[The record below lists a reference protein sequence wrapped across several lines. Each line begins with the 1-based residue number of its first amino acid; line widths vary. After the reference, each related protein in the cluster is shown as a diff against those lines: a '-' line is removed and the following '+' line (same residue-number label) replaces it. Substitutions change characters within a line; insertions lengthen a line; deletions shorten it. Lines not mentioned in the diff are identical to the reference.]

1 MLVEGKV
8 AVITGIGPGMGR
20 EIALLFAR
28 NGARLAIGARSAA
41 RLAEVA
47 AELEALGSP
56 VLFQPTDLT
65 RRDSCRALVQAALER
80 FGRVDVLIQNGHD
93 PGDGKLVEDA
103 DPEVW
108 RRNLDCNFFGA
119 LHLVQAC
126 IPSMKKQRE
135 GRIILV
141 NSGGA
146 FQPPPGLAS
155 YSAGKAAMASLVR
168 SLAIELGPHGI
179 RANGVHLGM
188 VEGENV
194 DGWIRDQAAAQ
205 GKTPEQ
211 MRQEFATQR
220 YPIQHIP
227 TPEECAG
234 AVLFLAS
241 DLSRA
246 VTGQAL
252 MVNGGEYFR

>member
-20 EIALLFAR
+20 EIALALAR
-28 NGARLAIGARSAA
+28 EGASLAIGARSEA
-41 RLAEVA
+41 RLKEVA
-47 AELEALGSP
+47 AEIEALGRP
-56 VLFQPTDLT
+56 VLYQATDLT
-65 RRDSCRALVQAALER
+65 SRESCRRLVDAALAR
-80 FGRVDVLIQNGHD
+80 FAGVDILIQNGHD

-103 DPEVW
+103 DPDVW
-108 RRNLDCNFFGA
+108 RRNLECNFFGA

-126 IPSMKKQRE
+126 LPSMKQRGD

-168 SLAIELGPHGI
+168 SLAIELGRFGI

-194 DGWIRDQAAAQ
+194 DGWIRDQAQQQ
-205 GKTPEQ
+205 GKDVETL
-211 MRQEFATQR
+211 RHEFATQR

-227 TPEECAG
+227 TPQECAG

-241 DLSRA
+241 DLARA
-246 VTGQAL
+246 ITGQAM

>member
-8 AVITGIGPGMGR
+8 AIVTGIGPGMGR
-20 EIALLFAR
+20 EIALGLAR
-28 NGARLAIGARSAA
+28 EGASLAIGARSEG
-41 RLAEVA
+41 RLAGVA
-47 AELEALGSP
+47 AEIEALGRP
-56 VLFQPTDLT
+56 VLHRRTDLT
-65 RRDSCRALVQAALER
+65 SRESCRALVESAIAR
-80 FGRVDVLIQNGHD
+80 FGGVDILVQNGHD
-93 PGDGKLVEDA
+93 AGDGKPVAEA

-108 RRNLDCNFFGA
+108 RRNLECNFFGA

-126 IPSMKKQRE
+126 LPSMVQRRD
-135 GRIILV
+135 GRIVLV

-146 FQPPPGLAS
+146 FQPPAGLAS
-155 YSAGKAAMASLVR
+155 YSAGKAALASLVR
-168 SLAIELGPHGI
+168 SLAVELGRHGI

-194 DGWIRDQAAAQ
+194 DGWIREQARQQGRDAEALRREIAA
-205 GKTPEQ
+205 
-211 MRQEFATQR
+211 QR
-220 YPIQHIP
+220 YPLQHIP
-227 TPEECAG
+227 TPQECAG

-246 VTGQAL
+246 ITGQAV

>member
-8 AVITGIGPGMGR
+8 ALVTGIGPGMGR
-20 EIALLFAR
+20 EIALQLAR
-28 NGARLAIGARSAA
+28 NGADLVIGARTPE
-41 RLAEVA
+41 RLKQVA
-47 AELEALGSP
+47 AEIEALGRA
-56 VLFQPTDLT
+56 VVFQPTDLT
-65 RRDSCRALVQAALER
+65 SRDSCRRLVQAALER
-80 FGRVDVLIQNGHD
+80 FGRVDVLVQNGHD
-93 PGDGKLVEDA
+93 PGDGRPVEDA

-108 RRNLDCNFFGA
+108 RRNLECNFFGA

-126 IPSMKKQRE
+126 LPSMKARRD

-146 FQPPPGLAS
+146 FQPPAGLAS
-155 YSAGKAAMASLVR
+155 YSAGKAALASLVR
-168 SLAIELGPHGI
+168 SLAVELGPHGI
-179 RANGVHLGM
+179 RANGIHLGM
-188 VEGENV
+188 VEGENAL
-194 DGWIRDQAAAQ
+194 GWIREQASRQ
-205 GKTPEQ
+205 GKSFEQ
-211 MRQEFATQR
+211 LRREFATQR
-220 YPIQHIP
+220 YPLQHIP

-246 VTGQAL
+246 ITGQSL

>member
-1 MLVEGKV
+1 MLVQGKI
-8 AVITGIGPGMGR
+8 AVVTGIGPGMGR
-20 EIALLFAR
+20 EIALLLAR
-28 NGARLAIGARSAA
+28 NGASLAIGARSAE
-41 RLAEVA
+41 RLEKVA
-47 AELEALGSP
+47 AEIEALGCP
-56 VLFQPTDLT
+56 VLYQATDLT
-65 RRDSCRALVQAALER
+65 SRDSCRSLVHAALER
-80 FGRVDVLIQNGHD
+80 FGRVDVLVQNGHD

-103 DPEVW
+103 DPDVW

-126 IPSMKKQRE
+126 LPSMKRNRE

-168 SLAIELGPHGI
+168 SLAVELGPHGI

-194 DGWIRDQAAAQ
+194 DGWIRDEARRQ
-205 GKTPEQ
+205 GKSAEQ
-211 MRQEFATQR
+211 MRHEFATQR
-220 YPIQHIP
+220 YPVQHIP

-241 DLSRA
+241 DLARA
-246 VTGQAL
+246 ITGQAL

>member
-1 MLVEGKV
+1 LLVEGKV
-8 AVITGIGPGMGR
+8 AVVTGIGPGMGR
-20 EIALLFAR
+20 EIALLLAR
-28 NGARLAIGARSAA
+28 NGASLAIGARNAE
-41 RLAEVA
+41 RLRGVGAEI
-47 AELEALGSP
+47 EALGRQ
-56 VLFQPTDLT
+56 VLYRATDLT
-65 RRDSCRALVQAALER
+65 SRDSCRSLVQAALER
-80 FGRVDVLIQNGHD
+80 FGRLDILVQNGHD
-93 PGDGKLVEDA
+93 PGDGKLVEEA
-103 DPEVW
+103 DPEAW

-126 IPSMKKQRE
+126 IASMKLQRD

-146 FQPPPGLAS
+146 FQPPAGLAS
-155 YSAGKAAMASLVR
+155 YAAGKAAMASLVR
-168 SLAIELGPHGI
+168 SLAVELGRYGI

-194 DGWIRDQAAAQ
+194 DGWIREQA
-205 GKTPEQ
+205 
-211 MRQEFATQR
+211 RQSGRSAEELRRDFATQR
-220 YPIQHIP
+220 YPLQHIP

-246 VTGQAL
+246 VTGQAM

>member
-1 MLVEGKV
+1 VLVADKV
-8 AVITGIGPGMGR
+8 AVVTGIGPGMGR
-20 EIALLFAR
+20 EIALLLAR
-28 NGARLAIGARSAA
+28 HGASLAIGARSED
-41 RLAEVA
+41 RLKGVA
-47 AELEALGSP
+47 GEIEALGRP
-56 VLFQPTDLT
+56 VLFRATDLT
-65 RRDSCRALVQAALER
+65 SRESCRALVQTALER
-80 FGRVDVLIQNGHD
+80 FGRVDVLVQNGHD

-126 IPSMKKQRE
+126 LPAMKRQRD
-135 GRIILV
+135 GRIVLV

-168 SLAIELGPHGI
+168 SLAVELGPHGI
-179 RANGVHLGM
+179 RANGIHLGM
-188 VEGENV
+188 VEGEKPL
-194 DGWIRDQAAAQ
+194 GWIREQARAQ
-205 GKTPEQ
+205 GKSFEQ

-241 DLSRA
+241 DLARA
-246 VTGQAL
+246 ITGQAL

>member
-8 AVITGIGPGMGR
+8 AVVTGIGPGMGR
-20 EIALLFAR
+20 EIALLLAR
-28 NGARLAIGARSAA
+28 EGASVAIGARNAE
-41 RLAEVA
+41 RLKRVA
-47 AELEALGSP
+47 AEIEALGRP
-56 VLFQPTDLT
+56 ALFEPTDLT
-65 RRDSCRALVQAALER
+65 SRTSCQQLVQLALER
-80 FGRVDVLIQNGHD
+80 FGRVDVLVQNGHD
-93 PGDGKLVEDA
+93 PGDGKLVEDS

-108 RRNLDCNFFGA
+108 RHNLECNFFGA

-126 IPSMKKQRE
+126 IPSMKRQRD

-168 SLAIELGPHGI
+168 SLAIELGRHGI

-188 VEGENV
+188 VEGENIE
-194 DGWIRDQAAAQ
+194 GWIREQARAR
-205 GKTPEQ
+205 GRSPEEL
-211 MRQEFATQR
+211 RREFATQR
-220 YPIQHIP
+220 YPMQHIP

-246 VTGQAL
+246 ITGQAL